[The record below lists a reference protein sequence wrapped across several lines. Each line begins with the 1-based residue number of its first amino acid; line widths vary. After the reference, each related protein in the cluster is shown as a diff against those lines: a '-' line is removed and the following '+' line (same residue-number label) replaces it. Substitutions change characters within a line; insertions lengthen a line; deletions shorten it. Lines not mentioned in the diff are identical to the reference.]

1 MLIPNWKD
9 AWRYLSVQ
17 VQGIMSIALVVWV
30 ALPQTDRDAI
40 LSLLP
45 VDKSVAPALLAL
57 GGFIAAVLARVIA
70 QPSLAPPPADPQGP
84 A

>member
-17 VQGIMSIALVVWV
+17 VQGVMSIALVVWV
-30 ALPQTDRDAI
+30 ALPQDDRDAI

-57 GGFIAAVLARVIA
+57 AGFVVAVVARVIA
-70 QPSLAPPPADPQGP
+70 QPTLAPPVDEPKE
-84 A
+84 